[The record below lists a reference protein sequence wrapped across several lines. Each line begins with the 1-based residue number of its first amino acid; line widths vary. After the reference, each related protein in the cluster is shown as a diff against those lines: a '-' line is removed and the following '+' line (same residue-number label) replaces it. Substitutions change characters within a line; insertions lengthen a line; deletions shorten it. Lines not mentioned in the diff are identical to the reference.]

1 MIISIVNRSKTIS
14 DEQIQTAVRAIN
26 RQIAEDFEPYWSFGA
41 TLRLEGAV
49 GSRINK
55 QTLAD
60 LRGDAILYLSD
71 KADVADALGYHDSNF
86 RGIPYGFVFTEL
98 CAQLKESWT
107 VTLSHEAME
116 LLADSQSNLLVQ
128 GPHPETPEREVFHW
142 FEMCD
147 AVQSQ
152 SYMIDGVEVSNFVL
166 PLYFT
171 LEEQEGGRN
180 DFLGRLQKG
189 KGLKS
194 FGVSPGGYIGFYDPQ
209 TSSHITYAAPGDK
222 KAQVRIAIKNAVQA
236 GRGYLRKHGSAVV
249 CKEESQQQALAS
261 SSAPKDMTAS
271 LASVVKAAGIA
282 ADPIKHVVV
291 LMLENRSFDQ
301 MLGDA
306 TRVYPSLEGIPQTG
320 AVYSNKSGKTG
331 KVFKQAPDAAG
342 KVDPDPDH
350 EHDHVMQQLG
360 GGAVAPMGG
369 FIDSYLTVAKANET
383 NAQQVMSYFPLG
395 ATPEQDSLPALHALA
410 RNFLVCD
417 HWFSSM
423 PGPTWPNRF
432 FVHSGTCLG
441 HVLMPSRQHPEN
453 FHIYD
458 QDTIY
463 DRLDQAK
470 KNWRIYNDGFPQS
483 VVMTHLLPKY
493 LTSHYRSMDKF
504 YKDVNDAKN
513 FPEYVF
519 IEPRYFSPNEN
530 DQHPPADIAAGDQL
544 IANVYNALRKSPN
557 WESTLLIITYD
568 EHGGFFDHVS
578 PPATV
583 APDKYTKEYAFD
595 RLGVRVPTI
604 LISPWLD
611 AGVCKTTFDHTSILR
626 YLCDKYG
633 MKPLGRR
640 TSPEAGPLQAQSF
653 ADELRKRSTPRT
665 DTPAAIKGRALQ
677 KGRVIAAESPVE
689 GSREALLMF
698 MATLPEPGAD
708 TAKKSTLR
716 AARATATNTAVVL
729 SDEQLRA
736 LAEEKF
742 GKLGETAPASKKKT
756 AKPTTEKQKAPKQ
769 KPMKKPKKKVEEITD
784 ASY

>member
-1 MIISIVNRSKTIS
+1 MIISIVNRSKIIN
-14 DEQIQTAVRAIN
+14 DEQIQTAIRAIN

-49 GSRINK
+49 GARTNK

-71 KADVADALGYHDSNF
+71 VADVADALGYHDTNF

-98 CAQLKESWT
+98 CAKLKESWT

-116 LLADSQSNLLVQ
+116 LLADAQSNLLVQ

-152 SYMIDGVEVSNFVL
+152 TYAIDDVEVSNFVL

-171 LEEQEGGRN
+171 PEEQEGGRN

-209 TSSHITYAAPGDK
+209 TSSHITYAAAGDK
-222 KAQVRIAIKNAVQA
+222 KAQARIALKNVVQA
-236 GRGYLRKHGSAVV
+236 GRGYLRKHGSAVL
-249 CKEESQQQALAS
+249 CKEDSQQQALAS
-261 SSAPKDMTAS
+261 CSAPMATKSA
-271 LASVVKAAGIA
+271 LAAEVQAAAVKAGGVAT
-282 ADPIKHVVV
+282 DPIKHVVV

-306 TRVYPSLEGIPQTG
+306 TRIYPTLEGIPQTG
-320 AVYSNKSGKTG
+320 AVYSNTAAKTG
-331 KVFKQAPDAAG
+331 KVFKQTPDAAA

-350 EHDHVMQQLG
+350 EHDHVMRQLG
-360 GGAVAPMGG
+360 GGATPAMGG
-369 FIDSYLTVAKANET
+369 FIDSYLTVAKASES

-395 ATPEQDSLPALHALA
+395 ATPAADSLPALHALA

-453 FHIYD
+453 LRIYN

-463 DRLDQAK
+463 DRLEQAK

-483 VVMTHLLPKY
+483 LVMTHLLPKY
-493 LTSHYRSMDKF
+493 LTPHYRSMNKF
-504 YKDVNDAKN
+504 FDDVKDAKK

-530 DQHPPADIAAGDQL
+530 DQHPPSDIAGGDQL
-544 IANVYNALRKSPN
+544 IAKVYNALRNSPN
-557 WESTLLIITYD
+557 WESTLLIVTYD

-583 APDKYTKEYAFD
+583 APDKHTKEYAFD

-611 AGVCKTTFDHTSILR
+611 AGVCKTVFDHTSILR

-653 ADELRKRSTPRT
+653 VGELCKRDKPRT
-665 DTPAAIKGRALQ
+665 DTPAMIKGRALL

-698 MATLPEPGAD
+698 MATLPEPGAPVV
-708 TAKKSTLR
+708 KKSALR
-716 AARATATNTAVVL
+716 AALVSATDTAAAL

-736 LAEEKF
+736 QAEARF
-742 GKLGETAPASKKKT
+742 SQLGEPMPAQ
-756 AKPTTEKQKAPKQ
+756 PAPKQ
-769 KPMKKPKKKVEEITD
+769 KPMQKPRRKLEKVT
-784 ASY
+784 S